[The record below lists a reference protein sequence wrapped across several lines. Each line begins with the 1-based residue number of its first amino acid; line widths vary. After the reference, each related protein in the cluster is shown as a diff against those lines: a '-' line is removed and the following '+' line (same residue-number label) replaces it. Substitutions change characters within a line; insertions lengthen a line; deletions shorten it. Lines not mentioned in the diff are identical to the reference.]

1 VATIY
6 IVQAAEDAELIQKDL
21 LSYLPSSGYD
31 HWLARHHL
39 PVTSY
44 DEPALVRAMEQ
55 CQAVL
60 AVLSPSLLRAPALV
74 TEIGV
79 ALGARSAL
87 VVVQTGALPEQDAE
101 QVPAQLW
108 SAPQIDLSRQE
119 PDESARLLT
128 ALLPTAD
135 AESSVP
141 PGAERI
147 DWNEEI
153 FSQALAAATGRHD
166 SARADA
172 LVEAAVRHLRS
183 RPYPYPTGPAI
194 EDLQRLRQDRAFDL
208 MRRYA
213 ESLIESG
220 IRQDKVRRLFAQALI
235 ELSDYD
241 RALQELASII
251 DDRQS
256 SEFEVFEAH
265 GLIGRVYKQRYVDA
279 PDRQAAAGLL
289 EQAIASYEA
298 IYLRDQSQFWHGTNA
313 SSCMLRAERDQV
325 PVRPPDLPR
334 KFARQIVDDINLL
347 SKQKPLPVWDC
358 ASRVEAL
365 IALERYDDAEEA
377 LDAYINHPEMM
388 AFEVSSTFRQFDQV
402 LELGR
407 RQPGQQILDRLRAA
421 VERYRAGNLR
431 NRMAPASTAGELP
444 FTPFGTRSLVLRVS
458 DPWDSSGIPD
468 FVPGAQ
474 LGNVVT
480 ATGSEATVRAL
491 LADSRVISV
500 DESRPVGRTEC
511 ERSLPFIKTSAE
523 YSGVVGPYKETGDQA
538 LIAVI
543 DDGIDVLHP
552 AFLDSDGHSR
562 IVGIWHQ
569 SASGGPPPEDFN
581 YGVFHD
587 ATAIAGYVKTGSVP
601 PELGRD
607 YNGHGTHVTS
617 IAGGRR
623 TEFFAGGVAPDA
635 KLLIVISDARGQR
648 GYVSSHLDALRFID
662 DTAKRLD
669 LPVVVN
675 VSQGMNAGAHDG
687 KSLLEGAFDW
697 FSKSNHEPGRVVV
710 KSAGNEREKGGHAKI
725 TVPSG
730 SIEELGWK
738 RESGAD
744 YAEWIELWWS
754 SADEMEFRICDP
766 GGNWSE
772 WVKTSQPTWE
782 QARPDAGPVSLELTK
797 RHVDNGDSRLLIEL
811 GNETAS
817 AALGQWRLEI
827 ISGVVPKGG
836 EIHAW
841 IERSQGTA
849 TSFTNHNDEEMTL
862 SIPGTAANV
871 ITVGAV
877 DASMPVRVGT
887 FSSYGPT
894 RDKREQPMVCAPGL
908 NVRAAHGGD
917 DEVTVKSG
925 TSMAAPHVAGAIAL
939 VFSRAHKASRSIN
952 GQQVAAALCQKTQN
966 YAGQWDR
973 GRGYGVIDVAALLA
987 AFE

>member
-6 IVQAAEDAELIQKDL
+6 IVHAAEDADLIRDDL
-21 LSYLPSSGYD
+21 LPSLPSSGYD
-31 HWLARHHL
+31 YWLGRQHL
-39 PVTSY
+39 PATSY
-44 DEPALVRAMEQ
+44 DEPALAREIER

-60 AVLSPSLLRAPALV
+60 AVVSPSLLRSPALV
-74 TEIGV
+74 EETGV
-79 ALGARSAL
+79 ALGAQPPL
-87 VVVQTGALPEQDAE
+87 VVVQTVTLTEKDVE
-101 QVPAQLW
+101 QVPAQLL
-108 SAPQIDLSRQE
+108 SAPQIDLSQQKRY
-119 PDESARLLT
+119 ESARLLT
-128 ALLPTAD
+128 ALLPTVDDAD
-135 AESSVP
+135 ATP

-153 FSQALAAATGRHD
+153 FSQALGAATERHD
-166 SARADA
+166 TARADA
-172 LVEAAVRHLRS
+172 LVETAVRHLQR
-183 RPYPYPTGPAI
+183 RPYPYPPGPAI
-194 EDLQRLRQDRAFDL
+194 EDLQRLRQERAFGL
-208 MRRYA
+208 MARYA
-213 ESLIESG
+213 EWLIESG
-220 IRQDKVRRLFAQALI
+220 TRKDTVRRLFAQALI
-235 ELSDYD
+235 EVRDYE
-241 RALQELASII
+241 RALEELASIV
-251 DDRQS
+251 DDPHS
-256 SEFEVFEAH
+256 SQHEVFEAH
-265 GLIGRVYKQRYVDA
+265 GLVGRVYKQRYVEA
-279 PDRQAAAGLL
+279 PGRQAAAGLL
-289 EQAIASYEA
+289 ERAIASYEA
-298 IYLRDQSQFWHGTNA
+298 IYLRDRSQFWHGTNA
-313 SSCMLRAERDQV
+313 SSCMLRAERDQLTL
-325 PVRPPDLPR
+325 RPPERPR
-334 KFARQIVDDINLL
+334 EFAAQIVADIDQLG
-347 SKQKPLPVWDC
+347 QQGPLPVWDC

-365 IALERYDDAEEA
+365 IALQRYDAADQA
-377 LDAYINHPEMM
+377 LDAYINHPDMM

-407 RQPGQQILDRLRAA
+407 RQPGQEILDRLRAA

-431 NRMAPASTAGELP
+431 DRMTSASELP
-444 FTPFGTRSLVLRVS
+444 STPFGTRSLVFRVS
-458 DPWDSSGIPD
+458 DPWDPAGIPD
-468 FVPGAQ
+468 FVPGTQ

-523 YSGVVGPYKETGDQA
+523 YSGAAGPYQETGDQA

-552 AFLDSDGHSR
+552 AFLDSGGHSR

-569 SASGGPPPEDFN
+569 SASGGPPPEKFN
-581 YGVFHD
+581 YGVFYD
-587 ATAIAGYVKTGSVP
+587 TTTIAGYVKTGSVP
-601 PELGRD
+601 PELGRN

-635 KLLIVISDARGQR
+635 KLLIVIADAHGQR
-648 GYVSSHLDALRFID
+648 GYVSSYVDALGFID
-662 DTAKRLD
+662 DTARRLD

-687 KSLLEGAFDW
+687 KSLLEGAFDG

-730 SIEELGWK
+730 SIEELGWE
-738 RESGAD
+738 RTSGAD

-766 GGNWSE
+766 GGDWSE

-782 QARPDAGPVSLELTK
+782 EARPDAGPVSLELTK
-797 RHVDNGDSRLLIEL
+797 RHVDNGDSRLLIKL

-827 ISGVVPKGG
+827 TSGVAPKGG

-841 IERSQGTA
+841 IERNRGTP
-849 TSFTNHNDEEMTL
+849 TSFTNHGDEEMTL

-877 DASMPVRVGT
+877 DARIPVRVGT

-894 RDKREQPMVCAPGL
+894 RDKREQPMVCAPG
-908 NVRAAHGGD
+908 VKVCAARGGD
-917 DEVTVKSG
+917 DGVTVKCG